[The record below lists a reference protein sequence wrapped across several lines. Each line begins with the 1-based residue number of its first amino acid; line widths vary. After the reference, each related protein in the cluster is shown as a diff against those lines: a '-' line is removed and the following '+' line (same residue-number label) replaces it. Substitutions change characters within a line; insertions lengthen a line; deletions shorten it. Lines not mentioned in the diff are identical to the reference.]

1 MAVIFYMRK
10 GDYIMAQ
17 YDSYTPYAAGVG
29 SIESVNTLFRKVY
42 QYMALGLI
50 LTSLTAWITVA
61 SPAMIR
67 FFYGSRAPLI
77 IAAIAELGLV
87 FYLSATIAKHD
98 ASTSLLLFGLYS
110 VLNGITISCV
120 LLVYTHESV
129 YTAFLSTAGMFGAMS
144 LYAMYTKRDI
154 TAWGSFLHMGLR
166 GLIIAMVINI
176 FLGSSTAETVIS
188 VMGIIIFMGL
198 TAYDTAKIKSM
209 AESYGMNDDE
219 TIGKVAVIGALAL
232 YLDFIN
238 LFLYLIKLFGK
249 RRD

>member
-1 MAVIFYMRK
+1 
-10 GDYIMAQ
+10 MAQ
-17 YDSYTPYAAGVG
+17 YDSYTPYAVGVG

-50 LTSLTAWITVA
+50 LTSLTAWLTVA
-61 SPAMIR
+61 SPAMIQ

-77 IAAIAELGLV
+77 IAALAELGLV
-87 FYLSATIAKHD
+87 FYLSATIAKHS

-110 VLNGITISCV
+110 VLNGITISVV
-120 LLVYTHESV
+120 LLVYTQESV

-144 LYAMYTKRDI
+144 VYAMYTKRDI
-154 TAWGSFLHMGLR
+154 TTWGSFLRMGLW
-166 GLIIAMVINI
+166 GLIIAMVINM
-176 FLGSSTAETVIS
+176 FVGSSVAETVIS

-209 AESYGMNDDE
+209 AESSGMNDDE
-219 TIGKVAVIGALAL
+219 SLGKVAVIGALAL

-238 LFLYLIKLFGK
+238 LFLYLIRLFGK

>member
-1 MAVIFYMRK
+1 
-10 GDYIMAQ
+10 MAQ
-17 YDSYTPYAAGVG
+17 YDSYTPYAVGVG
-29 SIESVNTLFRKVY
+29 SVEAVNTLFRKVY

-50 LTSLTAWITVA
+50 LTSLTAWLTA
-61 SPAMIR
+61 SSPAMLR
-67 FFYGSRAPLI
+67 MFYGSATPLI
-77 IAAIAELGLV
+77 IVAVAELGLV
-87 FYLSATIAKHD
+87 FYLSATIAKHS

-110 VLNGITISCV
+110 ILNGITCSAV
-120 LLVYTHESV
+120 LLVYTQESV

-144 LYAMYTKRDI
+144 VYAMYTKRDI
-154 TAWGSFLHMGLR
+154 TTWGSFLQMGLW

-176 FLGSSTAETVIS
+176 FVGSTMAETVIS

-198 TAYDTAKIKSM
+198 TAYDTAKIKSI
-209 AESYGMNDDE
+209 AESSGMNDDE
-219 TIGKVAVIGALAL
+219 AIGKVAVIGALAL